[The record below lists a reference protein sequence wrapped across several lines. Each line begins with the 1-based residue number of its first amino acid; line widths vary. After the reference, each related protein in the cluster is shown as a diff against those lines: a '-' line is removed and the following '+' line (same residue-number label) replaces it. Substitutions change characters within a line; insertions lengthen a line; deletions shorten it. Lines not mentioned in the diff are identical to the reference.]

1 MDKEQAKF
9 ILGSYRAGSDAVN
22 DEDFAE
28 ALALATDNRELG
40 EWLAKERAMDDS
52 FAKALASITLPLNLR
67 EDILGCLHGERH
79 DFPDAEGHQDATM
92 IGALASVQ
100 VPSELRGDILAAM
113 LRSAPKATAQA
124 SPDAVVIPQAN
135 ARIVPFWRRFSIPI
149 AAAAGIALALILTP
163 GPETPTLASNQ
174 RVPLEV
180 VQAGFINTY
189 QSPSFA
195 LEVKQDNKDA
205 LVENL
210 KSRSLPCPCCLPPG
224 LEGAKSIGCRELT
237 INGKHGSVICFE
249 QKDIGVVHL
258 VIFRRGDIDGQCK
271 NLEAPCYDSRG
282 AWSIARWQNTE
293 NVFILIGNTKVEQM
307 KKLFQ

>member
-9 ILGSYRAGSDAVN
+9 ILGSYRPGSDAVN
-22 DEDFAE
+22 NGNFAE
-28 ALALATDNRELG
+28 ALTLATDNRELG
-40 EWLAKERAMDDS
+40 EWLANERAMDDS
-52 FAKALASITLPLNLR
+52 FANALASIALPDTLR

-79 DFPDAEGHQDATM
+79 DFPEVEGQQDAAM
-92 IGALASVQ
+92 IGALASVP
-100 VPSELRGDILAAM
+100 VPGNLRGDILAAM
-113 LRSAPKATAQA
+113 QRSAPKAA
-124 SPDAVVIPQAN
+124 IPQTSTS
-135 ARIVPFWRRFSIPI
+135 IVPFWKRYSIPL
-149 AAAAGIALALILTP
+149 AAAAGIALAVILTP
-163 GPETPTLASNQ
+163 GPEPSPLAANK

-189 QSPSFA
+189 ESPSFS

-249 QKDIGVVHL
+249 QKDIGIVHL

-271 NLEAPCYDSRG
+271 NLQAPCYDSNG
-282 AWSIARWQNTE
+282 PWSIARWQNTE
-293 NVFILIGNTKVEQM
+293 NVFILIGNTKAEEM

>member
-9 ILGSYRAGSDAVN
+9 ILGSYRRGGDAVN
-22 DEDFAE
+22 DGDFAE

-40 EWLAKERAMDDS
+40 EWLANERAMDDS
-52 FAKALASITLPLNLR
+52 FAKALASIALPDTLR

-79 DFPDAEGHQDATM
+79 DFPDAEGQQDAAM

-100 VPSELRGDILAAM
+100 IPGKLRGDILAAM
-113 LRSAPKATAQA
+113 QRSTPKAAA
-124 SPDAVVIPQAN
+124 EAMAIPQAST
-135 ARIVPFWRRFSIPI
+135 RIVPFWKLYSIPL
-149 AAAAGIALALILTP
+149 AAAAGIALAFILTP
-163 GPETPTLASNQ
+163 GTEPSSLASNK

-189 QSPSFA
+189 ESPTFA

-210 KSRSLPCPCCLPPG
+210 KARSLPCPCCLPPG

-249 QKDIGVVHL
+249 QKEMGVVHL

-271 NLEAPCYDSRG
+271 NLEAPCYESRG
-282 AWSIARWQNTE
+282 PWSIARWQNTE
-293 NVFILIGNTKVEQM
+293 NVFILIGNAKTEEM
-307 KKLFQ
+307 KKLFKK

>member
-9 ILGSYRAGSDAVN
+9 ILGSYRPGSDAVN

-28 ALALATDNRELG
+28 ALTIAADNRELG

-52 FAKALASITLPLNLR
+52 FAKALAAVALPVSLR

-79 DFPDAEGHQDATM
+79 DFPDAEGRQDAAM

-100 VPSELRGDILAAM
+100 VPSKLRGDILAAM
-113 LRSAPKATAQA
+113 QRSAPNTTPQVTA
-124 SPDAVVIPQAN
+124 IPQAG
-135 ARIVPFWRRFSIPI
+135 AGLVPFWKRFSIPL

-163 GPETPTLASNQ
+163 GPGTPTLASNK

-189 QSPSFA
+189 ESPSFA
-195 LEVKQDNKDA
+195 LEVKQNNKDA

-271 NLEAPCYDSRG
+271 DLEAPCYDRKG
-282 AWSIARWQNTE
+282 PWSIARWQNTE
-293 NVFILIGNTKVEQM
+293 NVFILIGNAKVEQM
-307 KKLFQ
+307 KKLFEE

>member
-9 ILGSYRAGSDAVN
+9 ILGSYRAGSDTVN

-28 ALALATDNRELG
+28 ALSIAAGNRELG

-52 FAKALASITLPLNLR
+52 FTKALASITLPTTLR

-79 DFPDAEGHQDATM
+79 DFPDAEGQQDASM

-100 VPSELRGDILAAM
+100 VPTGLRGDILAAM
-113 LRSAPKATAQA
+113 QRSAPKAADQA
-124 SPDAVVIPQAN
+124 APQVTIMPQADV
-135 ARIVPFWRRFSIPI
+135 RITPFWKRFSIPV

-163 GPETPTLASNQ
+163 GPKTATLAGNQ
-174 RVPLEV
+174 RLPLEV

-189 QSPSFA
+189 ESPSFA
-195 LEVKQDNKDA
+195 LELKQDNKDA

-237 INGKHGSVICFE
+237 INGKQGSVICFE

-271 NLEAPCYDSRG
+271 NLEAPCYDNRG
-282 AWSIARWQNTE
+282 SWSIARWQNTE
-293 NVFILIGNTKVEQM
+293 NVFILIGNSKVEEM
-307 KKLFQ
+307 KKLFH